1 MHTLRKKNGLS
12 GFPNRNESL
21 YDEFGAG
28 HSSTSISAA
37 LGISE
42 GLKKNKSKNR
52 AIAIIGDG
60 AMTAGM
66 AFEALNN
73 AGNSENDLLVILND
87 NDMSISKN
95 VGALN
100 NYLAKLLSGKIYGG
114 FKSTGKALLS
124 KATPILELARKTEE
138 HIKGMVIPGTL
149 FEEFGFNYIGPI
161 DGHDID
167 ALIDTLSNI
176 KSLKGPQF
184 FHVATKKGYGYKPAE
199 DNPNMYHGVSKFNA
213 NHGAAE
219 KTNSQKTF
227 TEIFSAW
234 IMAQAKTNK
243 KLCAITPAM
252 SDGSGL
258 TLFSKKYPDRFYD
271 VGIAEQHALTF
282 AAGLSLSGYKPVVA
296 IYSTF
301 MQRAYDQFIH
311 DIAIQNIP
319 MLFAI
324 DRAGI
329 VGADG
334 ATHSGN
340 FDISFLR
347 CIPNIVIMAPS
358 NEDDCYHMLTL
369 GYEYQG
375 ICAVRYP
382 RGYGSGQLISKNNKI
397 LIGKAKEVRV
407 GKNIVILC
415 FGPLLETCKA
425 VAEELNASLI
435 DMRFIKPI
443 DETIIIKNA
452 QLHTTLV
459 TVEDNTVKGGAGSAV
474 LEVLSQ
480 QKIGCETLCLGIP
493 DKFLEHG
500 SQAEVY
506 KTCGLDKNGILSKI
520 VNHMNK

>member
-1 MHTLRKKNGLS
+1 
-12 GFPNRNESL
+12 
-21 YDEFGAG
+21 
-28 HSSTSISAA
+28 
-37 LGISE
+37 
-42 GLKKNKSKNR
+42 
-52 AIAIIGDG
+52 
-60 AMTAGM
+60 
-66 AFEALNN
+66 
-73 AGNSENDLLVILND
+73 
-87 NDMSISKN
+87 
-95 VGALN
+95 
-100 NYLAKLLSGKIYGG
+100 
-114 FKSTGKALLS
+114 
-124 KATPILELARKTEE
+124 
-138 HIKGMVIPGTL
+138 MVIPGTL

-176 KSLKGPQF
+176 KALKGPQF
-184 FHVATKKGYGYKPAE
+184 LHVATKKGYGYKPAE
-199 DNPNMYHGVSKFNA
+199 DNPNMYHGVSKFDPVN
-213 NHGAAE
+213 GSTE
-219 KTNSQKTF
+219 KINFQQTF
-227 TEIFSAW
+227 TEVFSDW
-234 IMAQAKTNK
+234 IMDQAKSNK

-282 AAGLSLSGYKPVVA
+282 AAGLSISGYKPVVA

-319 MLFAI
+319 ILFAI

-358 NEDDCYHMLTL
+358 NENDCYHMLSL
-369 GYEYQG
+369 GYQYEG

-382 RGYGSGQLISKNNKI
+382 RGYGSGHLISANNKI
-397 LIGKAKEVRV
+397 SIGKAKEVHT
-407 GKNIVILC
+407 GKDTVILC
-415 FGPLLETCKA
+415 FGPLLEICKS

-452 QLHTTLV
+452 LSHKLVV
-459 TVEDNTVKGGAGSAV
+459 TVEDNTIKGGAGSAV

-480 QKIGCETLCLGIP
+480 QKISCETLCLGIP

-500 SQAEVY
+500 SQEEIY
-506 KTCGLDKNGILSKI
+506 KICGLDKNGILSKI
-520 VNHMNK
+520 VNHINK